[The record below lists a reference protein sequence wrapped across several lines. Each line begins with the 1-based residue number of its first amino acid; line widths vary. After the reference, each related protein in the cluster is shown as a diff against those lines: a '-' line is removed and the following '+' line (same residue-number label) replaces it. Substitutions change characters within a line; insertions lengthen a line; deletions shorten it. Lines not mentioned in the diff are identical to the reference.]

1 MYNLFYVTVINVFFA
16 SIILFSQVA
25 KTEVSEQPVT
35 YGSTVLLVNTE
46 TNSYLYSSKIT
57 WSNGN
62 QVVTCSKELEN
73 DNYFYIREGA
83 AESGYKGAGYN
94 VLCGET
100 IKLLHANTEKYLSA
114 NISSRSMITRQ
125 TEAFCGPKDNTSL
138 FTIECE
144 KGNSG
149 DELKIGDQFKLFN
162 IETKSYLVSSR
173 RAVFDNRNCPRC
185 PIVGQYEVSLNK
197 KCKGDGLWT
206 FKGILVLHSSGMGS
220 RTSGSSGDKD
230 EL

>member
-1 MYNLFYVTVINVFFA
+1 MCRFLL
-16 SIILFSQVA
+16 SILVNILFANLTLFAQVSKA
-25 KTEVSEQPVT
+25 DVSEQLVT
-35 YGSTVLLVNTE
+35 YGSTLLLVNIE
-46 TNSYLYSSKIT
+46 TSSYLYSSKIT

-62 QVVTCSKELEN
+62 QVATCSKEYESE
-73 DNYFYIREGA
+73 NYFYLREGS
-83 AESGYKGAGYN
+83 EVNDYKGAGYP
-94 VLCGET
+94 VMCGET

-114 NISSRSMITRQ
+114 NASSRSMVTKQI
-125 TEAFCGPKDNTSL
+125 EAFCGPKDKTSL

-144 KGNSG
+144 KSKSG
-149 DELKIGDQFKLFN
+149 EELRIGDQFKLFN

-173 RAVFDNRNCPRC
+173 RSIFDNRNCPRC

-206 FKGILVLHSSGMGS
+206 FKGILVLHSSGDGS
-220 RTSGSSGDKD
+220 RTSVSTNKD